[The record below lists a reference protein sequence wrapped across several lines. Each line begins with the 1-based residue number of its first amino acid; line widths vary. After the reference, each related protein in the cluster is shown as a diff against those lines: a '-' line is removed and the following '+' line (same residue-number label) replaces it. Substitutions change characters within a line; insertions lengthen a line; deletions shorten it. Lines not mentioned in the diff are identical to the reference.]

1 MTHTYII
8 RKTLGIKD
16 KSITFEKKL
25 TEEKIKGQNHLV
37 YFGKLTYKPKGC
49 VKCGVVNHSTEDIV
63 KNGTKTSTIKL
74 TNINFKPV
82 LLKLKKQRFL
92 CRHCGETFIAE
103 TNLVNRNCYISN
115 IIKSTISMELA
126 ETQAMSLIG
135 KHLNVSSHTVLR
147 QLKTIDGYSKTDYSN
162 LPEHLSLDEFK
173 SVKNVSGAMS
183 LLFIDARTHKPVDI
197 VENRQQ
203 GYLTD
208 YFMRYSL
215 KARFQVKTVTIDM
228 YSPYLQV
235 IKDCFPQ
242 AEIIIDRFHI
252 VQLLNRALNQIRIE
266 EMKKNRYIRPRD
278 YRKLKQQWKLVLK
291 NEPDLNYEDFFTHRL
306 YEGMVSEYIMVEYLL
321 SISPRLRKSYEIVNQ
336 LKWALKN
343 RRFDRFQ
350 AILNEA
356 KGNTYPQKIRTAL
369 TTLEKY
375 IEAIERAFIYN
386 LSNGPIEGMNNKIKN
401 IKRSGYGYRNFRN
414 LKQRILIS
422 FNLLNPLKPAKP
434 LYFEEMK
441 AS

>member
-16 KSITFEKKL
+16 KNITFEKKL

-74 TNINFKPV
+74 TNINFKLV

-242 AEIIIDRFHI
+242 AEIIIDRF
-252 VQLLNRALNQIRIE
+252 
-266 EMKKNRYIRPRD
+266 
-278 YRKLKQQWKLVLK
+278 
-291 NEPDLNYEDFFTHRL
+291 
-306 YEGMVSEYIMVEYLL
+306 
-321 SISPRLRKSYEIVNQ
+321 
-336 LKWALKN
+336 
-343 RRFDRFQ
+343 Q

-386 LSNGPIEGMNNKIKN
+386 LSNGPIEGINNRFGPFGVDESLRGLGLGSVLFN
-401 IKRSGYGYRNFRN
+401 EMLHDMTKRGIHHVYFLWTGGRAQLMYERQGMSAYREYELMR
-414 LKQRILIS
+414 KM
-422 FNLLNPLKPAKP
+422 LN
-434 LYFEEMK
+434 E
-441 AS
+441 